1 MLCCYHGSHTERA
14 MHDKAESEILIYQ
27 AEDGS
32 AVTEVRLEA
41 ETIWMTQAQIAEL
54 FGTKRPAITKHFSN
68 IFKSGELDKHSVC
81 SILERTAADG
91 KVYKTQ
97 YYNLDGIISVGYR
110 VNSVNATRFRQWA
123 SRVLKDYMTKGYALN
138 EKRLQ
143 EQNQKLNDL
152 RSTVALLEQTLAH
165 QAVGED
171 EAKGLLKVIADYAY
185 ALTTLDRYD
194 HASLDVRGTS
204 ESTGFILNYDTAME
218 VVFSMKGEFDGLF
231 GIEKDQGFNSALG
244 AIYQSFDGKDVYPSV
259 EEKAAN
265 LLYLIVKN
273 HAFSD
278 GNKRIAAAIFLC
290 FMAGHGIL
298 YRADG
303 GKRIADNALVA
314 LTLLIAESRPAEKEM
329 IVTVIIN
336 LINHNIDGLPI

>member
-1 MLCCYHGSHTERA
+1 MDAS
-14 MHDKAESEILIYQ
+14 DNNEILIYQ

-32 AVTEVRLEA
+32 AVTEVRLES
-41 ETIWMTQAQIAEL
+41 ETLWLSLNQIATL
-54 FGTKRPAITKHFSN
+54 FGRDKSVISRHLNKV
-68 IFKSGELDKHSVC
+68 FKDEELIRDSVVAKNAT
-81 SILERTAADG
+81 TAADG
-91 KVYKTQ
+91 KIYQVEYF
-97 YYNLDGIISVGYR
+97 NLDAILSVGYR
-110 VNSVNATRFRQWA
+110 VNSKQGTRFRQWA
-123 SRVLKDYMTKGYALN
+123 NRVLNDYLTRGYALN

-143 EQNQKLNDL
+143 EQNKKLMEL
-152 RSTVALLEQTLAH
+152 RDTVALLEKTVAH

-194 HASLDVRGTS
+194 HGSLDVSGTS
-204 ESTGFILNYDTAME
+204 ESTSFVLDYDTAMG
-218 VVFSMKGEFDGLF
+218 VVSSMKGEFDGLF
-231 GIEKDQGFNSALG
+231 GMEKDQGFKSALG

-265 LLYLIVKN
+265 LLYFVVKN

-290 FMAGHGIL
+290 FMAGHGML
-298 YRADG
+298 YRGDG

-314 LTLLIAESRPAEKEM
+314 LTLLIAESRPAEKET
-329 IVTVIIN
+329 IVKVIIN
-336 LINHNIDGLPI
+336 LINRNIDEFPRGRL